1 MPCST
6 KPRVDFISTL
16 PEFYA
21 ILHSKKRFE
30 DLCSKL
36 TLIDVFGH
44 ISCVHNCFQLYYQYF
59 LEKKTFQTTTKFCH
73 FGIPKYFLRGN
84 TENQVFKDSNC
95 RLIQFIIHIY
105 FGITKEV
112 EFIRFFPAGDIHPR
126 WLRILISGL
135 NKDIE
140 PKLTGN
146 THRVT

>member
-59 LEKKTFQTTTKFCH
+59 LEKKTFQTTKKFCH

-112 EFIRFFPAGDIHPR
+112 LENLIFCISEQNHILVSQKDEFFCFLFFMFFF
-126 WLRILISGL
+126 
-135 NKDIE
+135 
-140 PKLTGN
+140 
-146 THRVT
+146 